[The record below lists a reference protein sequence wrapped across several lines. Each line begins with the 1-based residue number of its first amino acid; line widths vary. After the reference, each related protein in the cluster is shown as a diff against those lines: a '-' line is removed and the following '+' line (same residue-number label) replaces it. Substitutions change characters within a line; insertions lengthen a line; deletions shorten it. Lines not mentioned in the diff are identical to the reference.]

1 MDSFWP
7 YYVWLIKVI
16 SMNFAL
22 DILTNKPVI
31 CFDELLLAKYEI
43 DNSVI
48 RASEDTKESS

>member
-7 YYVWLIKVI
+7 YYVWLIKII

-31 CFDELLLAKYEI
+31 RFDELLLAKYEI

-48 RASEDTKESS
+48 NSNEDTKESS

>member
-31 CFDELLLAKYEI
+31 CFDKLLLAKYEI

-48 RASEDTKESS
+48 SNNEDTKESS

>member
-7 YYVWLIKVI
+7 YYIWLIKII

-31 CFDELLLAKYEI
+31 CFDKLLYIRSEI
-43 DNSVI
+43 DKIQIDEN
-48 RASEDTKESS
+48 TKEHS

>member
-16 SMNFAL
+16 FMSFAL

-31 CFDELLLAKYEI
+31 CFDKLLYI
-43 DNSVI
+43 RSVI
-48 RASEDTKESS
+48 RDNEDTKESG

>member
-7 YYVWLIKVI
+7 CYVWLIKVI

-48 RASEDTKESS
+48 RNSEDTKESS

>member
-7 YYVWLIKVI
+7 CYIWLIKI
-16 SMNFAL
+16 IFMSFAL

-48 RASEDTKESS
+48 NSNEDTKESS

>member
-7 YYVWLIKVI
+7 CYIWLIKVI

-48 RASEDTKESS
+48 NSNEDTKESS